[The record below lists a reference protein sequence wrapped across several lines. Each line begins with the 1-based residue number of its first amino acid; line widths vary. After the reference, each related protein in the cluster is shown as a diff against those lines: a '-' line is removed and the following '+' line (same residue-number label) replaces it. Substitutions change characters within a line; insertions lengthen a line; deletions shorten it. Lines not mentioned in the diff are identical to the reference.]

1 MRAAL
6 VSWSELEEARMAE
19 QSLWRRIEAAME
31 SPAAFYITFAVM
43 VAVCVAIVVWW
54 FFLKS

>member
-1 MRAAL
+1 
-6 VSWSELEEARMAE
+6 MAE